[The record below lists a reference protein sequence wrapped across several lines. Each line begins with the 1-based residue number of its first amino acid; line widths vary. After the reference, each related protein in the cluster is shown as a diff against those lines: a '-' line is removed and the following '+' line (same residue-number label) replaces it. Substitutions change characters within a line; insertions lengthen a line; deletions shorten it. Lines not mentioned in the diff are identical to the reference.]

1 MARREPPVIRIV
13 ALTSAAVRQADG
25 PDRFARTDAA
35 VDRLREGGRSRED
48 ALYLLSSYWTG
59 EHGRQSPSPRTLII
73 TLVVTLVVCIGAVVV
88 FGSTGTF
95 WIAAVFFGGGLLV
108 RGIVELWR
116 LHRNWY
122 GSRERRT
129 AVRSL
134 VGVALDVV
142 GVYRD
147 GYRLPREA
155 RAADRRWSR
164 FTTSRPSPRR
174 R

>member
-1 MARREPPVIRIV
+1 MALV
-13 ALTSAAVRQADG
+13 AATSAAVRQADG
-25 PDRFARTDAA
+25 PDRLARTDVAIDA
-35 VDRLREGGRSRED
+35 LREGRRSRED

-59 EHGRQSPSPRTLII
+59 EGGAPMSSPRALLTV
-73 TLVVTLVVCIGAVVV
+73 TVVTVIVSLGVVIAFGSVGIAWLTAVV
-88 FGSTGTF
+88 
-95 WIAAVFFGGGLLV
+95 FGGGLLW
-108 RGIVELWR
+108 RGVVELLR
-116 LHRNWY
+116 RRRNWY

-155 RAADRRWSR
+155 RLRETPHR
-164 FTTSRPSPRR
+164 
-174 R
+174 

>member
-1 MARREPPVIRIV
+1 MARREPPVLRIV

-25 PDRFARTDAA
+25 PDRFARTDSA

-59 EHGRQSPSPRTLII
+59 EHGRQLPTPRTLTI
-73 TLVVTLVVCIGAVVV
+73 TFVVTLVVCIGAVVA
-88 FGSTGTF
+88 FGSTGIAWIA
-95 WIAAVFFGGGLLV
+95 WIAAIFFGGGLLV

-134 VGVALDVV
+134 VGTALDVV

-147 GYRLPREA
+147 GYRLPEEA
-155 RAADRRWSR
+155 RAADQR
-164 FTTSRPSPRR
+164 
-174 R
+174 

>member
-1 MARREPPVIRIV
+1 MIGLV
-13 ALTSAAVRQADG
+13 ASTSAAVRQADG

-35 VDRLREGGRSRED
+35 VDRLRHGGRSRED

-59 EHGRQSPSPRTLII
+59 EHGRQLPTPRTLMI
-73 TLVVTLVVCIGAVVV
+73 TIVVTVAVCIAAVVA
-88 FGSTGTF
+88 FGSTGIA
-95 WIAAVFFGGGLLV
+95 WLAAVFFGGGLLW
-108 RGIVELWR
+108 RGAVELRR

-122 GSRERRT
+122 GSPERRT

-155 RAADRRWSR
+155 RAADRR
-164 FTTSRPSPRR
+164 
-174 R
+174 

>member
-1 MARREPPVIRIV
+1 MPRRQVPVIGLV
-13 ALTSAAVRQADG
+13 ALTSAAVQQADT
-25 PDRFARTDAA
+25 PDRLARTDAA
-35 VDRLREGGRSRED
+35 IERLRRGERSRDD

-59 EHGRQSPSPRTLII
+59 EHGRQLPSVRTM
-73 TLVVTLVVCIGAVVV
+73 VVTWAVTVSVCLAAVIA
-88 FGSTGTF
+88 FGSTG
-95 WIAAVFFGGGLLV
+95 IAVLAAVFFGGGLLW
-108 RGIVELWR
+108 RAAVELR
-116 LHRNWY
+116 RRRRDWY

-155 RAADRRWSR
+155 RVAD
-164 FTTSRPSPRR
+164 TAEH
-174 R
+174 